1 MEKKKRDFN
10 EFKLKIKRAPT
21 QENSYQRFGGR
32 TISSLGRRDYSIEQI
47 YEIIKNGD
55 PAEMREL
62 SRYYFRTS
70 GLYKNAIMYLS
81 NLLLMYNVVTP
92 IFDTN
97 KNVSKNAVLSAFY
110 KSCDF
115 VDALNLPINLSR
127 INQEI
132 LISGI
137 YFGILRAGEN
147 GKYTIQDLPL
157 GYCRARFKDYNNLD
171 IPEFRVTYFD
181 TISDEKLRK
190 EALSGY
196 PKIVQKAYDKYHK
209 GFLEYEWVEIYPEYG
224 GMCFS
229 TGDKTPLLVSS
240 IPSILKFTEAQDR
253 EAKRDENEL
262 YKLLIQK
269 MPIEKGELVF
279 ELEETVD
286 IHASTAEMVR
296 DLDTIDVMTTFGD
309 VDLVSI
315 QDTSAATQSANRIE
329 KYKTSAYDEMGVPAL
344 LFNADG
350 SGSMVY
356 SIQKDESVMY
366 NLSKQY
372 AAWVE
377 YQINS
382 RYGKSSVEFGFSILP
397 ITLFNYKDMQ
407 GQYFSGAQYGYSKM
421 HAGVAMGFKQSEILS
436 MMVFENEFL
445 NMSERMMP
453 LQSSYTSSN
462 KKEEKNEG
470 SSKGKDINNSGG
482 RPELEDTKKT
492 EKTQENIAS
501 SEG

>member
-1 MEKKKRDFN
+1 MEEKKRNFN
-10 EFKLKIKRAPT
+10 EFKLKIKRTPT
-21 QENSYQRFGGR
+21 QENSYQRRGSRFLSSVGR
-32 TISSLGRRDYSIEQI
+32 VDYSIEQI

-55 PAEMREL
+55 PVELREL

-70 GLYKNAIMYLS
+70 GLYKNAILYLS
-81 NLLLMYNVVTP
+81 NLLLMYSVVTP

-97 KNVSKNAVLSAFY
+97 KKVSKNAVLSAFY

-157 GYCRARFKDYNNLD
+157 GYCRTRFKDYNNLD

-181 TISDEKLRK
+181 SIHDEKLRK
-190 EALSGY
+190 EALAGY
-196 PKIVQKAYDKYHK
+196 PKIVQKAYDKYHQ
-209 GFLEYEWVEIYPEYG
+209 GFMEYEWVEIYPEYG

-229 TGDKTPLLVSS
+229 TGDKTPLLAAS

-269 MPIEKGELVF
+269 MPIDKGELVF
-279 ELEETVD
+279 ELEEVAE
-286 IHASTAEMVR
+286 IHASVAEMVR
-296 DLDTIDVMTTFGD
+296 DLDTVDVLTTFGD
-309 VDLVSI
+309 ASLESV
-315 QDTSAATQSANRIE
+315 QDSSAASQSANRIE
-329 KYKTSAYDEMGVPAL
+329 KYKTSAYDELGIPSL

-356 SIQKDESVMY
+356 SIQKDESIMY

-372 AAWVE
+372 ATWVE
-377 YQINS
+377 YQINN

-397 ITLFNYKDMQ
+397 ISLFNCKDMQ
-407 GQYFSGAQYGYSKM
+407 SQYFSGAQYGYSKM

-445 NMSERMMP
+445 NMSERMLP

-462 KKEEKNEG
+462 KKEEKKED
-470 SSKGKDINNSGG
+470 SPEAKDINNSGG
-482 RPELEDTKKT
+482 RPEMEDTQKT

-501 SEG
+501 AEG